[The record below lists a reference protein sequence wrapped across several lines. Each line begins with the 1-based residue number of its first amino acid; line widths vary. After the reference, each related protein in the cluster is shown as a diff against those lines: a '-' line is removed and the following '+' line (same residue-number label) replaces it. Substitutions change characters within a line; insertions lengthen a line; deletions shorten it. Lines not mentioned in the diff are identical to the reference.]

1 MPKAIEKRHQ
11 IIAIAISLFLMFFA
25 YPLLFKLFQHIFEH
39 RTLSYLDSVFWT
51 ISTLTSL
58 GEGPSYLQYRLA
70 PLQILSIIVQL
81 SGIGM
86 ISVLLTVIIIPYV
99 SKKVVLK
106 LPEKAPTD
114 LEDHVIICGYSAMVE
129 SFVEMLRESNTPFII
144 IEENETTARE
154 LHNRGYPIVLG
165 EAGREETL
173 KNANIQDARIILANE
188 EIEKNASIVLTVSPF
203 KKEIIVVVEDI
214 TKAKYFK
221 YAGAARVISPKQIFG
236 GYISSKVIR
245 HISGH
250 EFETIESLKD
260 LKIASFKVSPMS
272 PLVGKKLKDTKI
284 REMGCLVLEI
294 RRRREIAINP
304 PGETEIEKNSLIIA
318 IGEGNQLD
326 EMEALICGITP

>member
-1 MPKAIEKRHQ
+1 MPKGINKQHQ
-11 IIAIAISLFLMFFA
+11 IITITSSLFLMFFA

-39 RTLSYLDSVFWT
+39 KTLTYLDSVFWT

-58 GEGPSYLQYRLA
+58 GEGPSYLYYRHA
-70 PLQILSIIVQL
+70 SLQILSIIVQL

-86 ISVLLTVIIIPYV
+86 VSVLLTVIIIPYV

-114 LEDHVIICGYSAMVE
+114 LENHVIICGYSAMVE

-144 IEENETTARE
+144 IEENETIARE
-154 LHNRGYPIVLG
+154 LHNRGYSIILG
-165 EAGREETL
+165 EADREEAL
-173 KNANIQDARIILANE
+173 KNANIQEARTILANE
-188 EIEKNASIVLTVSPF
+188 GVEKNASIVLTASPF
-203 KKEIIVVVEDI
+203 KKEIIVLIEDI

-236 GYISSKVIR
+236 SYISSKVIR

-250 EFETIESLKD
+250 EFETIKSLKD
-260 LKIASFKVSPMS
+260 LKITSFKVPPMS

-284 REMGCLVLEI
+284 REMGCLVLGI
-294 RRRREIAINP
+294 RKRREIAINP
-304 PGETEIEKNSLIIA
+304 PGETEIERNSLIIA
-318 IGEGNQLD
+318 MGEGNQLD
-326 EMEALICGITP
+326 KMETLICGITP